1 MDFPWWQHDKNS
13 LITKK
18 SLTIY
23 INNIPNLKDI
33 EIKGYGFDDSMAN
46 QTEKKYNV
54 QKQNLFRPTIDMVYQ
69 NLSR

>member
-46 QTEKKYNV
+46 QIEKNTMSKNKICLDL
-54 QKQNLFRPTIDMVYQ
+54 Q
-69 NLSR
+69 